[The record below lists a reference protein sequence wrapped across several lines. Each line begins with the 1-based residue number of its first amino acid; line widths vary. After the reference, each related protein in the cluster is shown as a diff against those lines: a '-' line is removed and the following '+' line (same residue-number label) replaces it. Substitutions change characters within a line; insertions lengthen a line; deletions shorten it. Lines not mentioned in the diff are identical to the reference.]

1 MKTLLY
7 VVRLSLALV
16 AGALSAQQP
25 IDYACVDIYSGQDGH
40 RFHPTVREECRSVVF
55 DSEDG
60 VYTIGVQSNGSD
72 TRNANSPVHLAG
84 TLGRRP
90 LDFDRQGQRTRWICL
105 QPGRG
110 GASRICVRYRFEG
123 GEPMIRVIPQGLQ

>member
-16 AGALSAQQP
+16 AGALSAQQL
-25 IDYACVDIYSGQDGH
+25 IDYAYVDIYTGQDGH

-60 VYTIGVQSNGSD
+60 VYTIGVQSNSSD
-72 TRNANSPVHLAG
+72 TRNATRQFIS
-84 TLGRRP
+84 LGR
-90 LDFDRQGQRTRWICL
+90 W
-105 QPGRG
+105 
-110 GASRICVRYRFEG
+110 EG
-123 GEPMIRVIPQGLQ
+123 DHWTSIAKVSERDGYVYNPAAAADSLSSSGWVW